1 MFEQSLRDRLRLRL
15 LSIAAIA
22 AACTGLVACGKSEA
36 PAPGAGQA
44 TAQSG
49 SAASAKPTPVA
60 NDEVARSKAR
70 NTYTRVYNNM
80 VDDNRSWAAIYK
92 SYRELNVQGKSHSE
106 NSFYGTP
113 DTLANQIKDLKAARV
128 AGSGDARLDA
138 SVDALVAAGDK
149 LLATWEPMV
158 SYYKSKGF
166 LEDGW
171 AKARA
176 ADADMTAGFTGLLS
190 RIDAMDVELDRLQEA
205 RRLEEMDGYKKA
217 GDMLGY
223 STLDTMASAKKF
235 MGALDKVGGDLKNK
249 EAVAA
254 ADARASEL
262 QTAMEGL
269 SKAVSDAKAKAADG
283 KAPSSN
289 YMSLHD
295 SLQESIGQWRVFKQS
310 RHESTWRNI
319 ISYYNN
325 AVGSYN
331 RGFGR

>member
-1 MFEQSLRDRLRLRL
+1 MLEQSLRAGLRRL
-15 LSIAAIA
+15 SM
-22 AACTGLVACGKSEA
+22 AACVAACAGLVACGKSDA
-36 PAPGAGQA
+36 PAP
-44 TAQSG
+44 TAAAPG
-49 SAASAKPTPVA
+49 AASASATPATPAPVA
-60 NDEVARSKAR
+60 NEEAARAKAR

-113 DTLANQIKDLKAARV
+113 DTLATQIKELKAARV
-128 AGSGDARLDA
+128 AGSGDAPLDA
-138 SVDALVAAGDK
+138 SVDAVIATGDR

-176 ADADMTAGFTGLLS
+176 VDADMTAGFTGLLS
-190 RIDAMDVELDRLQEA
+190 RIDAMEVELDRFQEA
-205 RRLEEMDGYKKA
+205 RRLKEMDEFKKA

-223 STLDTMASAKKF
+223 SMMDTMASAKKF

-269 SKAVSDAKAKAADG
+269 SKAVSEAKTKAAGG
-283 KAPSSN
+283 KEPSSN

-325 AVGSYN
+325 AVGKYN
-331 RGFGR
+331 KGFDR